1 MLVAHVPFPG
11 SAAYSHW
18 IVMGD
23 KSVYWLFESVNNRR
37 TGIWGTCS
45 LVANKSDFKPFQ
57 CHLKSPWPKFEN
69 LLKTDWKTN
78 RVDQAIVKRLHRSIM
93 SLCSKNLGLIKPGNL
108 IQGLWNLLNQQI
120 NLSTPALQIFTQ
132 RSKPKD
138 IKFSYGKDWRFVLSV
153 TA

>member
-1 MLVAHVPFPG
+1 
-11 SAAYSHW
+11 
-18 IVMGD
+18 
-23 KSVYWLFESVNNRR
+23 
-37 TGIWGTCS
+37 
-45 LVANKSDFKPFQ
+45 
-57 CHLKSPWPKFEN
+57 
-69 LLKTDWKTN
+69 
-78 RVDQAIVKRLHRSIM
+78 M